1 MRLFVAVELD
11 EAVRERLARELE
23 PLRAL
28 PEAPRGL
35 RWLPAESWHVTL
47 QFLGEVQDSMLDP
60 LRSACAQAGT
70 AVSAFE
76 LVLAG
81 AGAFKPRAAR
91 VLWLGARTGSSDL
104 AALAEAVTARTEPLG
119 FAAEERAFSAHVTIA
134 RIKPAA
140 DLRPL
145 LPRLQLGPFA
155 QRVTRLTVVRS
166 HLSQHGARYEA
177 LFHAELAP

>member
-1 MRLFVAVELD
+1 MRLFVAIELD
-11 EAVRERLARELE
+11 DAVRERLTRELE

-35 RWLPAESWHVTL
+35 RWLPAQSWHVTL

-76 LVLAG
+76 
-81 AGAFKPRAAR
+81 
-91 VLWLGARTGSSDL
+91 
-104 AALAEAVTARTEPLG
+104 
-119 FAAEERAFSAHVTIA
+119 
-134 RIKPAA
+134 PAA

-166 HLSQHGARYEA
+166 HLSQHGSRYEA